1 MSKPNY
7 SWLILAAGFSILFFS
22 GGSRFAFGLMLKPM
36 SEDLEVSRTTLSV
49 AVTMFMVVSA
59 VAMPFVGRL
68 VDRWSLRGTIAI
80 GAVIGAAGLLLMG
93 QVQYSW
99 QVFAVYGVVY
109 ALGNSGTSIAP
120 VVVMVSQWFVERRGV
135 ATSVA
140 VSGNAI
146 GQLVIVGVLWPQLLV
161 AIGWRSSSHGAGNSQ
176 RRHSLA
182 ADLLLLV
189 VRPGPPAHAPARS
202 ADDADTPLTAGP
214 EADFQPLTLRQAL
227 ASRPFLLLIGIY
239 TICGFQDFFVA
250 THVVAFAQDQGV
262 GDVLAGNML
271 AWMGVMGLLGVLVA
285 GVMADALGAS
295 RPTLLCFTMRIGIFA
310 LILLAQSTPAIVAFG
325 LLYGFTFLITAPLTV
340 VFLGNIYGPH
350 RLGTLTGTVSMI
362 HQIMG
367 GLGAFA
373 GGWIY
378 DLTGTYNL
386 AFVLMLA
393 LSLTAT
399 ALTLVVREP
408 LRRHRTPLGAAVC

>member
-1 MSKPNY
+1 MRRPDY
-7 SWLILAAGFSILFFS
+7 SWLILAAGFLILFFS

-36 SEDLEVSRTTLSV
+36 SEDLDVSRSTLSL

-80 GAVIGAAGLLLMG
+80 GAGIAAAGLVLLG
-93 QVQYSW
+93 QVQNSW
-99 QVFAVYGVVY
+99 QVFIVYGLIY

-120 VVVMVSQWFVERRGV
+120 VVVMVSQWFIERRGV
-135 ATSVA
+135 ATSMA

-146 GQLVIVGVLWPQLLV
+146 GQLFIVAALASLLV
-161 AIGWRSSSHGAGNSQ
+161 AIGWRSSFTI
-176 RRHSLA
+176 LA
-182 ADLLLLV
+182 IANVAVLLPLTLLV
-189 VRPGPPAHAPARS
+189 VRPGPPAPESATPAS
-202 ADDADTPLTAGP
+202 PGSEP
-214 EADFQPLTLRQAL
+214 PPQPLSLRQAL
-227 ASRPFLLLIGIY
+227 SSRPFLLLVGIY
-239 TICGFQDFFVA
+239 SICGFQDFFVA
-250 THVVAFAQDQGV
+250 THIVAFAQDKGV
-262 GDVLAGNML
+262 GDVLAGNLL

-295 RPTLLCFTMRIGIFA
+295 RPTALCFVMRIGIFA
-310 LILLAQSTPAIVAFG
+310 LILLFQGTPAILVFG

-362 HQIMG
+362 HQITG

-378 DLTGTYNL
+378 DLTGTYNI

-393 LSLTAT
+393 LSLAAT

-408 LRRHRTPLGAAVC
+408 LRRQRIPLGAAVC

>member
-1 MSKPNY
+1 MRRPDY
-7 SWLILAAGFSILFFS
+7 SWVILGAGFGILFFS

-36 SEDLEVSRTTLSV
+36 SDDLEVSRSTLSL

-80 GAVIGAAGLLLMG
+80 GAVISAAGLAMMG
-93 QVQYSW
+93 QVQSSW
-99 QVFAVYGVVY
+99 QVFIVYGVVY
-109 ALGNSGTSIAP
+109 ALGNSGASIAP

-135 ATSVA
+135 ATSIA

-146 GQLVIVGVLWPQLLV
+146 GQLVIVAALASALV
-161 AIGWRSSSHGAGNSQ
+161 AIGWQASFTV
-176 RRHSLA
+176 LA
-182 ADLLLLV
+182 VVNAAILLPIILLV
-189 VRPGPPAHAPARS
+189 VRPGPPPEEHTAPRAPGNEP
-202 ADDADTPLTAGP
+202 AP
-214 EADFQPLTLRQAL
+214 QPVTLRQAL
-227 ASRPFLLLIGIY
+227 TSRPYMLLVAIY

-250 THVVAFAQDQGV
+250 THIVAFAQDQGV
-262 GDVLAGNML
+262 GDVLAGNLL

-285 GVMADALGAS
+285 GVMADAFGAS
-295 RPTLLCFTMRIGIFA
+295 RPTTMCFLMRIGIFA
-310 LILLAQSTPAIVAFG
+310 LILPMQSTPAILAFG

-340 VFLGNIYGPH
+340 VFLSNIYGPN

-367 GLGAFA
+367 GLGALA

-378 DLTGTYNL
+378 DMTGAYDA
-386 AFVLMLA
+386 AFILMLA
-393 LSLTAT
+393 LSLVAT

-408 LRRHRTPLGAAVC
+408 LFRGRRTPLGTAVC

>member
-1 MSKPNY
+1 MRRPDY
-7 SWLILAAGFSILFFS
+7 SWLILGAGFSILFFS

-36 SEDLEVSRTTLSV
+36 SEDLDVSRSTLSL

-59 VAMPFVGRL
+59 LAMPFVGRL

-80 GAVIGAAGLLLMG
+80 GAAIGAAGLVLMG
-93 QVQYSW
+93 QVHYSW
-99 QVFAVYGVVY
+99 QVFLVYGVVF

-135 ATSVA
+135 ATSMA

-146 GQLVIVGVLWPQLLV
+146 GQLFIVGALASLLV
-161 AIGWRSSSHGAGNSQ
+161 TIGWRSSYTI
-176 RRHSLA
+176 LA
-182 ADLLLLV
+182 VTNIAVLLPLTLLI
-189 VRPGPPAHAPARS
+189 VRPGPPIESAALPGESSSEPAPP
-202 ADDADTPLTAGP
+202 TLT
-214 EADFQPLTLRQAL
+214 FRQAL
-227 ASRPFLLLIGIY
+227 SSRPFLLLVGIY

-250 THVVAFAQDQGV
+250 THIVAFAQDQGV
-262 GDVLAGNML
+262 GDVLAGNLL
-271 AWMGVMGLLGVLVA
+271 ALMGVMGLLGVLVA
-285 GVMADALGAS
+285 GLMADAFGAA
-295 RPTLLCFTMRIGIFA
+295 RPTALCFVMRIGIFA
-310 LILLAQSTPAIVAFG
+310 LILLAQDTPAIMAFG

-367 GLGAFA
+367 GLGAIT

-378 DLTGTYNL
+378 DLTGDYNA
-386 AFVLMLA
+386 AFIVMLA
-393 LSLTAT
+393 LSLAAT

-408 LRRHRTPLGAAVC
+408 LRRQRTPLGAAVC

>member
-1 MSKPNY
+1 MRRPDY

-22 GGSRFAFGLMLKPM
+22 GGSRFAFGLMLKPI
-36 SEDLEVSRTTLSV
+36 SEDLDVSRSTLS
-49 AVTMFMVVSA
+49 AAFTTFMVVSA

-80 GAVIGAAGLLLMG
+80 GAVVGAAGLAMMG
-93 QVQYSW
+93 QVQNSW
-99 QVFAVYGVVY
+99 QVFAVYGVFY

-146 GQLVIVGVLWPQLLV
+146 GQLFIVAALASLLV
-161 AIGWRSSSHGAGNSQ
+161 AIGWRSSLTI
-176 RRHSLA
+176 LA
-182 ADLLLLV
+182 VVNIVVLLPLVLLV
-189 VRPGPPAHAPARS
+189 VRPSPPTQVPARS
-202 ADDADTPLTAGP
+202 ADDTDTPSEAGP
-214 EADFQPLTLRQAL
+214 EPDFQPLTLRQAL

-295 RPTLLCFTMRIGIFA
+295 RPTLLCFAMRIGIFA
-310 LILLAQSTPAIVAFG
+310 LILLAQSTPAILAFG

-367 GLGAFA
+367 GLGALA

-378 DLTGTYNL
+378 DLTGAYDT
-386 AFVLMLA
+386 AFMLMLA
-393 LSLTAT
+393 LSLAAT

>member
-1 MSKPNY
+1 MRRADY
-7 SWLILAAGFSILFFS
+7 SWLILAAGFAILFFS

-36 SEDLEVSRTTLSV
+36 SEDLGVSRSTLSL

-68 VDRWSLRGTIAI
+68 VDRWSLRGTIAVGAGI
-80 GAVIGAAGLLLMG
+80 GAVGLVLMG
-93 QVQYSW
+93 QVQSAW
-99 QVFAVYGVVY
+99 QVFLVYGVVY

-120 VVVMVSQWFVERRGV
+120 VVVMVSQWFIERRGV

-146 GQLVIVGVLWPQLLV
+146 GQLFIVAALASLLV
-161 AIGWRSSSHGAGNSQ
+161 TIGWRSSFTI
-176 RRHSLA
+176 LA
-182 ADLLLLV
+182 VVNIAILLPVTLLI
-189 VRPGPPAHAPARS
+189 VRPGPPHVAESTSP
-202 ADDADTPLTAGP
+202 TPEHEP
-214 EADFQPLTLRQAL
+214 PPQPLSLRQAL
-227 ASRPFLLLIGIY
+227 SSRPFLLLVGIY
-239 TICGFQDFFVA
+239 SICGFQDFFVA
-250 THVVAFAQDQGV
+250 THIVAFAQDQGV
-262 GDVLAGNML
+262 RDVLAGNLL

-295 RPTLLCFTMRIGIFA
+295 RPTALCFLMRIGIFA
-310 LILLAQSTPAIVAFG
+310 LILPLQSTPAILAFG

-340 VFLGNIYGPH
+340 VFLGNIYGPL
-350 RLGTLTGTVSMI
+350 RLGTLTGTISMI

-367 GLGAFA
+367 GLGALA

-378 DLTGTYNL
+378 DMTGSYNA

-393 LSLTAT
+393 LSLAAT

-408 LRRHRTPLGAAVC
+408 LRQHRTPLGAAVC

>member
-1 MSKPNY
+1 MRRLDY
-7 SWLILAAGFSILFFS
+7 SLLILAAGFLILFFS

-36 SEDLEVSRTTLSV
+36 SEELDVSRSTLS
-49 AVTMFMVVSA
+49 AAFTMFMVVSA

-68 VDRWSLRGTIAI
+68 VDNWSLRGTIAI
-80 GAVIGAAGLLLMG
+80 GAVIGAAGLAMMG
-93 QVQYSW
+93 QVQSPW
-99 QVFAVYGVVY
+99 QVFVVYGIVY

-146 GQLVIVGVLWPQLLV
+146 GQLVIVAALASALA
-161 AIGWRSSSHGAGNSQ
+161 AIGWQASFTI
-176 RRHSLA
+176 LA
-182 ADLLLLV
+182 IINAAILLPIVLLV
-189 VRPGPPAHAPARS
+189 VRPGPSQGGAPAP
-202 ADDADTPLTAGP
+202 DTPGDEPAP
-214 EADFQPLTLRQAL
+214 QPLTLKQAL
-227 ASRPFLLLIGIY
+227 SSRPYLLLVGIY

-250 THVVAFAQDQGV
+250 FHIVAFAQDQGV
-262 GDVLAGNML
+262 GDVLAGNLL

-285 GVMADALGAS
+285 GVMADAFGAS
-295 RPTLLCFTMRIGIFA
+295 RPTALCFVMRIGIFA
-310 LILLAQSTPAIVAFG
+310 LILVFQNTPAILVFG

-340 VFLGNIYGPH
+340 VFLSNIYGPH

-367 GLGAFA
+367 GLGALA

-378 DLTGTYNL
+378 DQTGAYDI

-393 LSLTAT
+393 LSLLAT
-399 ALTLVVREP
+399 AFTLIVREP
-408 LRRHRTPLGAAVC
+408 LRHRTPLGAAVC

>member
-1 MSKPNY
+1 MRRPDY
-7 SWLILAAGFSILFFS
+7 SLLILAAGFLILFFS
-22 GGSRFAFGLMLKPM
+22 GGSRFSFGLMLRPM
-36 SEDLEVSRTTLSV
+36 SEDLDVSRSTLS
-49 AVTMFMVVSA
+49 AAFTTFMVVSA

-68 VDRWSLRGTIAI
+68 VDRWSLRGTVAI
-80 GAVIGAAGLLLMG
+80 GAVIGAVGLALMG
-93 QVQYSW
+93 QVQHSW
-99 QVFAVYGVVY
+99 QVFLVYGVVY

-120 VVVMVSQWFVERRGV
+120 VVVMVSQWYVERRGV

-146 GQLVIVGVLWPQLLV
+146 GQLIIVAGLASALA
-161 AIGWRSSSHGAGNSQ
+161 AIGWQVSFTV
-176 RRHSLA
+176 LA
-182 ADLLLLV
+182 VANAVILLPIILLV
-189 VRPGPPAHAPARS
+189 VRPGPP
-202 ADDADTPLTAGP
+202 P
-214 EADFQPLTLRQAL
+214 EAHTAPDATGADPVHEPLSLRQAL
-227 ASRPFLLLIGIY
+227 SSRPFLLLVGIY
-239 TICGFQDFFVA
+239 TICGFQDFFVSF
-250 THVVAFAQDQGV
+250 HIVAFAQDQGV
-262 GDVLAGNML
+262 GDVLAGNLL

-295 RPTLLCFTMRIGIFA
+295 RPTALCFLMRIGIFA
-310 LILLAQSTPAIVAFG
+310 LILVFQSTPAILIFG

-340 VFLGNIYGPH
+340 VFLSNIYGPN

-367 GLGAFA
+367 GLGALA

-378 DLTGTYNL
+378 DTAGTYDV

-393 LSLTAT
+393 LSLAAT
-399 ALTLVVREP
+399 AFTFAVREP